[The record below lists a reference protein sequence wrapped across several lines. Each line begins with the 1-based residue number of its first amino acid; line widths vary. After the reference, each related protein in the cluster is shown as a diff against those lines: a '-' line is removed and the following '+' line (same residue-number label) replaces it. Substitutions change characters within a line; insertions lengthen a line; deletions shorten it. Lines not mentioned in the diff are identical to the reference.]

1 MKIRRGRKID
11 FEDVL
16 IVPRESKLNSR
27 SEVNL
32 NVEYLMVNSGRIW
45 KGIPIIASNMDTI
58 GTIEVYNEFKKY
70 NMCCALHKFYDS
82 ETLVRFFNGL
92 ENNDNEYVFYTMGIT
107 ENDIQ
112 KYNYV
117 KNKTGSEKIVN
128 VCIDVAN
135 GYMDKFLKFVDNFR
149 KENKMVN
156 LMAGNVVTP
165 EACLKLID
173 VGVDIIK
180 IGIGNGSVCTTRK
193 ITGVGYPQ
201 LSSLIECSA
210 AVHEKNGFIC
220 CDGGIKDPGDFG
232 KAFGAGSDFVVAG
245 GIFSGHDENI
255 GNDKSKIIVKRFLTN
270 ELDENGNPKIEEK
283 KYLQFYGM
291 SSDTAMNKYYG
302 SVADYRASE
311 GETILVPYKGRIENT
326 IKEILGGLRSTC
338 TYVGAK
344 KLAEL
349 PNRVEFVKVNR
360 ILNGKFKF
368 NP

>member
-32 NVEYLMVNSGRIW
+32 NVEYLMANSGRIW
-45 KGIPIIASNMDTI
+45 KGIPIIASNMDTV

-82 ETLVRFFNGL
+82 ETLVKFFNGL
-92 ENNDNEYVFYTMGIT
+92 ESNDNEYVFYTMGIT

-201 LSSLIECSA
+201 LSSLIECSV

-220 CDGGIKDPGDFG
+220 SDGGIKDPGDFG
-232 KAFGAGSDFVVAG
+232 KAFGAGCFTPDMKV
-245 GIFSGHDENI
+245 
-255 GNDKSKIIVKRFLTN
+255 LT
-270 ELDENGNPKIEEK
+270 ENGLKNISDIDIGTLVYTHQNRMKPVDHKFEYEYSGEMISINGIISTPNHEYYVIHK
-283 KYLQFYGM
+283 KDKDLVNENNLHEFAFWLPAEQLNDSYLLI
-291 SSDTAMNKYYG
+291 DIN
-302 SVADYRASE
+302 
-311 GETILVPYKGRIENT
+311 N
-326 IKEILGGLRSTC
+326 
-338 TYVGAK
+338 
-344 KLAEL
+344 
-349 PNRVEFVKVNR
+349 
-360 ILNGKFKF
+360 
-368 NP
+368 